1 MGRLTIT
8 PRMRIAS
15 IWVVW
20 AFMAIGALGWAF
32 FVVLK
37 YYDVDVKKDAAAW
50 VQAIG
55 SIGAIL
61 AAGAVPAW
69 QRRLEA
75 RRKETD
81 QIQQKIA
88 DCFQLRRL
96 IQEIKHLL
104 AKGIN
109 SPNSFGSDVPLVETG
124 MKDILQRLS
133 TLEAGR
139 SDKVLLKFT
148 YDTRLIVLDFLGK
161 VRPYDVCGT
170 GHRAYFEQELNS
182 IDANLPPYIVSLEK
196 GVTEIG
202 EDA

>member
-1 MGRLTIT
+1 MFPEEIRFKTNTLLKAALS
-8 PRMRIAS
+8 PP
-15 IWVVW
+15 
-20 AFMAIGALGWAF
+20 GALFIFAAIFLMFQRWTF
-32 FVVLK
+32 
-37 YYDVDVKKDAAAW
+37 DNAAAW

-124 MKDILQRLS
+124 MRDILQRLS

-202 EDA
+202 EDT